1 MTVRL
6 RPVASALSL
15 LLVLAGVHGA
25 AAQPLGT
32 FRWQQQ
38 PYCNVVTVNVVQS
51 GSIYQLD
58 GFDDQCGASSF
69 RASVSGIAFLNPNGT
84 VGMGLTIVGAPGG
97 APLHLDSTLNLS
109 TLNGTWRDSMGATG
123 SWVLTP
129 GAAVPGGVRPLSG
142 AMPRFTRIS
151 YTGTSTTATTTSD
164 FVKVRDLG
172 TFTKAANSTL
182 LRLTLQTHVRMS
194 VAGVSCA
201 YQLRIDDIN
210 ATGETNF
217 AGSEGIVNS
226 STRSPVSIVEVFGGV
241 ASGSRIVSLWVR
253 GSGSSTCEDNGG
265 NFTRTVLVEELPAF
279 GATVAAPDPS
289 WVTAPGANDRPPA
302 EWQ

>member
-1 MTVRL
+1 MTMRL
-6 RPVASALSL
+6 RPVSALSL

-38 PYCNVVTVNVVQS
+38 PYCNVVTVNVLQS
-51 GSIYQLD
+51 GSVYQLD
-58 GFDDQCGASSF
+58 GFDDQCGAAV
-69 RASVSGIAFLNPNGT
+69 RASVSGMAFLNPNGT

-97 APLHLDSTLNLS
+97 APLHLDATLNLS
-109 TLNGTWRDSMGATG
+109 TLSGTWRDSMGATG
-123 SWVLTP
+123 NWVLTP
-129 GAAVPGGVRPLSG
+129 GASVPGGVRPLSG
-142 AMPRFTRIS
+142 AMPKFTRLS
-151 YTGTSTTATTTSD
+151 YTGTSTTATTTLD

-172 TFTKAANSTL
+172 TFTKAATTTL

-201 YQLRIDDIN
+201 YQLRIDDLN
-210 ATGETNF
+210 ATGGTTF
-217 AGSEGIVNS
+217 AGSEAIVNAT
-226 STRSPVSIVEVFGGV
+226 TRSPVSLVEVFGGV

-279 GATVAAPDPS
+279 GAAVAAAPDPG
-289 WVTAPGANDRPPA
+289 WVTAPGASDRPPA